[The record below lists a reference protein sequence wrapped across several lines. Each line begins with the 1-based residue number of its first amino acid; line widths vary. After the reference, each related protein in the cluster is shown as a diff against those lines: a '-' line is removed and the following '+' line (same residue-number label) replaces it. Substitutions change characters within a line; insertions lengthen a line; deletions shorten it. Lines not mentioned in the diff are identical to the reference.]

1 MQRTLELTIRL
12 NKDTFEVDVYE
23 PETGDVKQMQFEY
36 SPDEHPEFDVQLGN
50 EIYSWISMWIDAEEG
65 EEE

>member
-36 SPDEHPEFDVQLGN
+36 SPDEHPEFDV
-50 EIYSWISMWIDAEEG
+50 
-65 EEE
+65 